1 MLSYLNSVRYPFG
14 IELMKDLFTYP
25 LYLISDNVLIW
36 VHLGQFTYYRKLV
49 L

>member
-25 LYLISDNVLIW
+25 LYLISDKVLIW